1 MTTYT
6 LVFDGVAADD
16 LALAFPPLEAA
27 VAELEAL
34 AAFNTVAGG
43 ASPPSNAYG
52 ATVKAAIARLYLI
65 SQRLRA
71 INRGFP

>member
-16 LALAFPPLEAA
+16 LALCFPPLEAA

-34 AAFNTVAGG
+34 AVSSSFAGG
-43 ASPPSNAYG
+43 GSPPSLAYVT
-52 ATVKAAIARLYLI
+52 TVRASIARLAPVMN
-65 SQRLRA
+65 RLKA
-71 INRGFP
+71 INRG